1 MLGLNLNY
9 VKLNFNNPKKKKRKA
24 KVMVIYTSTFYKMN
38 EGRDKLST
46 LLAKWGHRRG
56 RV

>member
-9 VKLNFNNPKKKKRKA
+9 VKLNFNNPQKKRKA

-46 LLAKWGHRRG
+46 LLAKWGHRSG